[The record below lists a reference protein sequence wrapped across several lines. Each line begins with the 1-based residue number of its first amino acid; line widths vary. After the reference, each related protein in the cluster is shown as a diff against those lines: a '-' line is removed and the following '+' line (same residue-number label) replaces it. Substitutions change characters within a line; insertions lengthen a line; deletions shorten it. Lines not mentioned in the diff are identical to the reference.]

1 MKIREK
7 HNKKNS
13 GARWTATVTVL
24 SFVLT
29 VLFSFLAESVTEAS
43 SVVLS
48 VLIILALIVISIIAD
63 IVGTAVT
70 VCDAMPLAAMSSRKV
85 RGARSA
91 LKLIHNSEKV
101 ASICCD
107 VIGDICGIVT
117 GAAATAIVYMILSSG
132 GSEGARLWISIL
144 ISASVACLTIGGK
157 AFGKKIAHN
166 KSKEIVYFIGRMLS
180 ITDKTERAEK
190 QDK

>member
-1 MKIREK
+1 MKIKEK

-29 VLFSFLAESVTEAS
+29 VIFSFLAESVTEAA

-48 VLIILALIVISIIAD
+48 VLIILVLIIISIIAD

-70 VCDAMPLAAMSSRKV
+70 VCDATPLAAMSSRKV
-85 RGARSA
+85 RGAKSA
-91 LKLIHNSEKV
+91 LRLIHSSDKV
-101 ASICCD
+101 ASVCCD

-117 GAAATAIVYMILSSG
+117 GAATTAIVYMIISSG
-132 GSEGARLWISIL
+132 GEGARLWISIL
-144 ISASVACLTIGGK
+144 LSASVACLTIGGK
-157 AFGKKIAHN
+157 AFGKKLAHK
-166 KSKEIVYFIGRMLS
+166 KSKDIVYLLGRILS
-180 ITDKTERAEK
+180 IADKS
-190 QDK
+190 DK

>member
-1 MKIREK
+1 MKIKEK
-7 HNKKNS
+7 NNKKNS

-29 VLFSFLAESVTEAS
+29 VIFSFLAESVTEAS

-48 VLIILALIVISIIAD
+48 VMIILVLIIISIIAD

-70 VCDAMPLAAMSSRKV
+70 VCDATPLAAMSSRKV
-85 RGARSA
+85 RGAKSA
-91 LKLIHNSEKV
+91 LKLIHNSDKV

-107 VIGDICGIVT
+107 VIRDICGIVT
-117 GAAATAIVYMILSSG
+117 GAAATAIVYMILASG
-132 GSEGARLWISIL
+132 GEEGTRLFISIL

-157 AFGKKIAHN
+157 AFGKIIAHK
-166 KSKEIVYFIGRMLS
+166 KSKDIVYLLGRIFS
-180 ITDKTERAEK
+180 IADKS
-190 QDK
+190 DK